1 MSTIQPTDTDE
12 QRSRLSR
19 FFSHPL
25 TRIVLEPALF
35 LGIMIVLK
43 LTVIKPGLGLLGFDE
58 DSFRAWQGL
67 ITIMLM
73 FVVYI
78 AIMRVY
84 ERRGVPELSLKKLI
98 PDGVMGGF
106 LAAIMVATIFAM
118 LYLLGSYRILSTGSV
133 QAMIVPAIWVL
144 LLAAM
149 EEFMFRGIV
158 YRLLEQW
165 LGTIAALLLSA
176 AFFGLLHLANEHA
189 DAISILSASLG
200 GLLMGTLYS
209 LTGRLWIPIFF
220 HASWNFTQAIFGS
233 TVSGTEFFGTYFES
247 VREGPEWL
255 TGGPFGV
262 ENSIL
267 TMGLLFIVI
276 ALLLLRMKQKNLIIP
291 RGMMKRSNFHNG
303 QSKSDANY
311 TRT

>member
-1 MSTIQPTDTDE
+1 MSTIQPTDTDR

-19 FFSHPL
+19 FFSYPL

-35 LGIMIVLK
+35 LGIMVVLK
-43 LTVIKPGLGLLGFDE
+43 LTVIKPGLGLFGFDE
-58 DSFRAWQGL
+58 SSFRAWQGL
-67 ITIMLM
+67 LTIILM
-73 FVVYI
+73 FAVYI
-78 AIMRVY
+78 AIMRIY
-84 ERRGVPELSLKKLI
+84 ERRGVPELLLKKLI
-98 PDGVMGGF
+98 PDGVMGGL
-106 LAAIMVATIFAM
+106 LAVIMVSAVFAM
-118 LYLLGSYRILSTGSV
+118 LYLFGSYRILSTGSV
-133 QAMIVPAIWVL
+133 EAMIVPAIWVF
-144 LLAAM
+144 LLATM

-176 AFFGLLHLANEHA
+176 AFFGLVHLGNEHA
-189 DAISILSASLG
+189 NAISILSASLG
-200 GLLMGTLYS
+200 GLCMGTLYS

-233 TVSGTEFFGTYFES
+233 TVSGTELFGTYFES

-267 TMGLLFIVI
+267 TIGLLFIVI
-276 ALLLLRMKQKNLIIP
+276 AFLLLRMKQKNLIIP
-291 RGMMKRSNFHNG
+291 RGMMKRPGSRKG
-303 QSKSDANY
+303 QSESDANY
-311 TRT
+311 LRT